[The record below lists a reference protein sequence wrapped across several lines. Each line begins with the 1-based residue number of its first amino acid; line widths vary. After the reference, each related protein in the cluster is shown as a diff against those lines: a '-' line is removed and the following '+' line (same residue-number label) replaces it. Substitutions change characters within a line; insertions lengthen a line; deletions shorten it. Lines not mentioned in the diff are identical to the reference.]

1 METVNRLTDVLVTMN
16 TPADR
21 GKLFKIIKMLY
32 GLMGLPFSEEAEP
45 MDADPAVLE
54 SSICLMVNN
63 LTSRTLPLFP
73 ILSLWQRQR
82 ATRTL

>member
-32 GLMGLPFSEEAEP
+32 GLMGLPFSEEAEL
-45 MDADPAVLE
+45 MDADPAVFGILHFFPLRQTLAK
-54 SSICLMVNN
+54 SYK
-63 LTSRTLPLFP
+63 TS
-73 ILSLWQRQR
+73 
-82 ATRTL
+82 